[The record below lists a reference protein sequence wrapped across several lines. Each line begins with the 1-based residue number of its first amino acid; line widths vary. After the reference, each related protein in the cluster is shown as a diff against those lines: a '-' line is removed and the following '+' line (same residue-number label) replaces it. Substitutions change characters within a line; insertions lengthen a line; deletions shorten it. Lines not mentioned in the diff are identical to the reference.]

1 MKNNNAVIPA
11 KDEKIL
17 SSIEE
22 LAANLPEDA
31 SIMQMLEL
39 MAEAT
44 GESVETIHQR
54 YVEIKSAKS

>member
-1 MKNNNAVIPA
+1 MDNDNAVIPER
-11 KDEKIL
+11 DEEIL
-17 SSIEE
+17 SNIEE
-22 LAANLPEDA
+22 LAENLPEDA

-54 YVEIKSAKS
+54 IS